1 MPKGRGRK
9 NAELPPLQDNLK
21 DSYEVQKSTP
31 LFSLWKS
38 ELSLSE
44 FKILDTYLSRI
55 NSHHPEQRN
64 VRFEKGEMERL
75 LGVKQVKPQDLK
87 QRLRHLM
94 EQVIEIEDTRKED
107 GFALISLFS
116 IAKCVKDKDD
126 LWQID
131 ISCTPEAMEYFF
143 NIEEIGYLRY
153 KLRSIINI
161 SSRYSYIMFIYLE
174 SNRFRKE
181 WTIALEELRLI
192 LNCENDETYAEYK
205 HFNNLVLKRCYKELT
220 EKTELQ
226 YTYEP
231 IRRGRKVT
239 EIKFSLASRAVLPAA
254 TQVEG
259 QLTFSESPDF
269 ELETIEKSDID
280 ELCKTKYGGG
290 PLGFFAGA
298 MDCEFS
304 KEETRVLFDIVLEH
318 YIEPNNDALARYE
331 FVRRVYNRL
340 KQRAAATDLKPLKS
354 RYLYMKKLLEQ
365 EFE

>member
-9 NAELPPLQDNLK
+9 NSELPPLQDNLK

-55 NSHHPEQRN
+55 NSYHPEQRN

-75 LGVKQVKPQDLK
+75 LGVKQFKPQDLK

-94 EQVIEIEDTRKED
+94 EQVVEIEDTRKED
-107 GFALISLFS
+107 GFAIISLFS
-116 IAKCVKDKDD
+116 IAKCVKDKNE

-181 WTIALEELRLI
+181 WTIALDELKQI
-192 LNCENDETYAEYK
+192 LNCGNDDSYSEYK
-205 HFNNLVLKRCYKELT
+205 IFNNRILKKCYAELT

-231 IRRGRKVT
+231 IRKGRKVT
-239 EIKFSLASRAVLPAA
+239 EIKFTLASRAVIPKE

-259 QLTFSESPDF
+259 QLTLSESLDCDADAVEEPD
-269 ELETIEKSDID
+269 LD
-280 ELCKTKYGGG
+280 ELMAQKYGSQ
-290 PLGFFAGA
+290 PLTFFAEA
-298 MDCEFS
+298 MDYEFS

-318 YIEPNNDALARYE
+318 YIEPHNDAISRYD
-331 FVRRVYNRL
+331 FVHHVYNRL
-340 KQRAAATDLKPLKS
+340 LQRAAAAELEPLKS

-365 EFE
+365 ELG

>member
-38 ELSLSE
+38 ELSLTE

-55 NSHHPEQRN
+55 NSRHPEQRN

-75 LGVKQVKPQDLK
+75 LGIKQIKPQDLK

-94 EQVIEIEDTRKED
+94 EQVVEIEDTRKED

-116 IAKCVKDKDD
+116 IAKCVKNKDE

-153 KLRSIINI
+153 KLQSIINI

-174 SNRFRKE
+174 SNRFRME
-181 WTIALEELRLI
+181 WTISLEELKLI

-205 HFNNLVLKRCYKELT
+205 HFNNLILKRCYKELT

-239 EIKFSLASRAVLPAA
+239 EIKFTLESRAILPKE
-254 TQVEG
+254 TQVDG

-269 ELETIEKSDID
+269 EVESTAAPDFD
-280 ELCKTKYGGG
+280 ELMEQKYGSE
-290 PLGFFAGA
+290 PLTFFASS
-298 MDCEFS
+298 MDYEFS

-318 YIEPNNDALARYE
+318 YIEPKNDSISRYD
-331 FVRRVYNRL
+331 FTRHVYNRL
-340 KQRAAATDLKPLKS
+340 KQRAAATELEPLKS
-354 RYLYMKKLLEQ
+354 RYLYMKKLLLQ

>member
-75 LGVKQVKPQDLK
+75 LGVKQIKPQDLK

-94 EQVIEIEDTRKED
+94 EQVVEIEDSRRED

-116 IAKCVKDKDD
+116 IAKCVKNKDE

-181 WTIALEELRLI
+181 WTIALEELKLV

-239 EIKFSLASRAVLPAA
+239 EIKFTLASRAILPKE

-269 ELETIEKSDID
+269 ESETIEEPDIE
-280 ELCKTKYGGG
+280 ELMAKKYGSDA
-290 PLGFFAGA
+290 LTFFAGS
-298 MDCEFS
+298 MNYEFS
-304 KEETRVLFDIVLEH
+304 KEETRVLFDIVLAH
-318 YIEPNNDALARYE
+318 YIEPRNDAISRYD
-331 FVRRVYNRL
+331 FALHVYNRL
-340 KQRAAATDLKPLKS
+340 KQRAAATELEPLKS

>member
-9 NAELPPLQDNLK
+9 NVELQPLKDNLK
-21 DSYEVQKSTP
+21 DSYDVQKSTP

-38 ELSLSE
+38 ELTLAE

-55 NSHHPEQRN
+55 NSHNPDQRD
-64 VRFEKGEMERL
+64 VIFEKGELEKL
-75 LGVKQVKPQDLK
+75 LGLVKINNKDL
-87 QRLRHLM
+87 
-94 EQVIEIEDTRKED
+94 DTRLKHLQATSVSFGDAYHIDRVTLFERSQ
-107 GFALISLFS
+107 GFRDENG
-116 IAKCVKDKDD
+116 V
-126 LWQID
+126 WQVTLT
-131 ISCTPEAMEYFF
+131 CTQAAMKYFF

-181 WTIALEELRLI
+181 WTIALEELKLI

-239 EIKFSLASRAVLPAA
+239 EIKFSLASRAVIPTE

-259 QLTFSESPDF
+259 QLTFSESPNS
-269 ELETIEKSDID
+269 ETEIIEEPDI
-280 ELCKTKYGGG
+280 EEMMTQKYGSE
-290 PLGFFAGA
+290 PLTFFAGA
-298 MDCEFS
+298 MDYEFT
-304 KEETRVLFDIVLEH
+304 KEETRVLFDVVLEH
-318 YIEPNNDALARYE
+318 YIEPRNDAISRYD
-331 FVRRVYNRL
+331 FTRRVYNRL
-340 KQRAAATDLKPLKS
+340 KQRAAATALEPLKS
-354 RYLYMKKLLEQ
+354 RFLYMKKLLEQ
-365 EFE
+365 EFK

>member
-9 NAELPPLQDNLK
+9 NSELPPLQDNLK

-55 NSHHPEQRN
+55 NSYHPEQRN

-94 EQVIEIEDTRKED
+94 EQVVEIEDTRKED
-107 GFALISLFS
+107 GFAIISLFS
-116 IAKCVKDKDD
+116 IAKCVKDKNE

-181 WTIALEELRLI
+181 WTIALDELKQI
-192 LNCENDETYAEYK
+192 LNCGNDDSYSEYK
-205 HFNNLVLKRCYKELT
+205 IFNNRILKKCYAELT

-239 EIKFSLASRAVLPAA
+239 EIKFTLESRAILPKE
-254 TQVEG
+254 TQVDG
-259 QLTFSESPDF
+259 QLTLSETPDF
-269 ELETIEKSDID
+269 VADTIEEPDLD
-280 ELCKTKYGGG
+280 ELMEQKYGSE
-290 PLGFFAGA
+290 PLTFFADA
-298 MDCEFS
+298 MDYEFS

-318 YIEPNNDALARYE
+318 YIEPRNDDISRYD
-331 FVRRVYNRL
+331 FTRHVYNRL

-354 RYLYMKKLLEQ
+354 RFLYMKKLLEQ

>member
-94 EQVIEIEDTRKED
+94 EQVIEIEDARKED

-116 IAKCVKDKDD
+116 IAKCIKDKDE

-181 WTIALEELRLI
+181 WTVGLDELKLI
-192 LNCENDETYAEYK
+192 LNCETDETYAEYK
-205 HFNNLVLKRCYKELT
+205 HFNNLILKRCYKELT

-239 EIKFSLASRAVLPAA
+239 EIRFTLASRAVIPKE
-254 TQVEG
+254 TQIEG
-259 QLTFSESPDF
+259 QLTFSDAPDF
-269 ELETIEKSDID
+269 DPEPIEEPDID
-280 ELCKTKYGGG
+280 ELMLKKYGSE
-290 PLGFFAGA
+290 PLTFIAGA
-298 MDCEFS
+298 MDYEFT

-318 YIEPNNDALARYE
+318 YIEPRNDEISRYD
-331 FVRRVYNRL
+331 FVHRVYNRL
-340 KQRAAATDLKPLKS
+340 KQRAAASQLEPLKS
-354 RYLYMKKLLEQ
+354 RYSYMKKLLEQ